1 AVEHRHRR
9 RPDEA
14 DLVGGTLDDG
24 SDADLAP
31 VLPEYLG
38 HEALDGV
45 AGHGDIGVLGEAAV
59 HLAHHTVGLGHGA
72 HRIANRPA
80 TVTAA
85 RTPPA
90 GGTGGAGGRGAAGMA
105 GGRAAGRPPPP
116 PRRARGATTTSRRR
130 SGKSR
135 RSAGCRARSARRTC
149 AARAE

>member
-59 HLAHHTVGLGHGA
+59 HLAHHAASLGHGA
-72 HRIANRPA
+72 HRIANRPT

-85 RTPPA
+85 RTRPA
-90 GGTGGAGGRGAAGMA
+90 AGRGAAGGGRARGMA

-116 PRRARGATTTSRRR
+116 PPRARGATD
-130 SGKSR
+130 
-135 RSAGCRARSARRTC
+135 
-149 AARAE
+149 AAPR